1 MRQARRAFGHHDPR
15 NSSSNHPLQ
24 VEGRALY
31 SLWTR
36 NPSWTLAPRLLWPK
50 QRYFRRPRNCR
61 DRTLSRRVD
70 QCFGRSKLCPPDE
83 LNPTIAAEDRLAC
96 WPVGSNYTRVNW
108 KHHSQESWEKFPRLN
123 STVWALNSR
132 NCRNL
137 MLYKWVENWSNALV
151 RDIMPSCSLC
161 YNGTKGSK
169 IGGGNL
175 RKFDRSLL
183 FHW

>member
-1 MRQARRAFGHHDPR
+1 MHQARRAFGHYDPQN
-15 NSSSNHPLQ
+15 NSCNHIRR

-31 SLWTR
+31 GLLAW
-36 NPSWTLAPRLLWPK
+36 NPSWTLAPQLLWPK
-50 QRYFRRPRNCR
+50 QRCFRQSRDCK

-70 QCFGRSKLCPPDE
+70 QNSGGNKFCPLDE
-83 LNPTIAAEDRLAC
+83 LNLTIAAEDRLAL
-96 WPVGSNYTRVNW
+96 WRIDLKNTKVDW
-108 KHHSQESWEKFPRLN
+108 KHHSQDWEKFARLN

-151 RDIMPSCSLC
+151 RDIIPSCSLW

-169 IGGGNL
+169 I
-175 RKFDRSLL
+175 
-183 FHW
+183 